1 MVLGLLSRNKFTF
14 EISQG
19 KNIEAQNFHDPGAL
33 INWVV
38 EENIRLKVQNEQD
51 QIVITQKN
59 EKGVV
64 LYAQR
69 VIFPLDEEIDVDAL
83 LEKFYTKK
91 PLEFDKR
98 ILDISFEETVH
109 SEIPEIP
116 EIPEEMQELL
126 QASSKEVE
134 RNDSEEEEF
143 VSHTTFEEQE
153 GKKEEQEKEV
163 VPVSELQ
170 ILKARFLEQEK
181 EIASLKA
188 QIDGKEGHS
197 SSMSDHSKRAFIE
210 STKHHEEG
218 LTFIDPKSRFKGDE
232 NEEGKNVEKFEM
244 KNNFSDFTQ
253 DGAVEMILTAV
264 KEKLEHIMTTFL
276 EEETEKINQEIQAL
290 DQRAQITPTV
300 TEFYSKEEAEALL
313 EAEAQSNKAKA
324 DAIAEEERRHQQ
336 ELVNIEK
343 RFDSEYEHQVETIKS
358 QYAQK
363 IAEKIQEEYEAQT
376 QALSHILQGKTD
388 ELKLRQRELNEGLKA
403 NFSQAIEHFNQAHE
417 EVIQNV
423 ENQKHISP
431 REIPKHLKIV

>member
-69 VIFPLDEEIDVDAL
+69 VIFPLDEEIDVDTL

-98 ILDISFEETVH
+98 ILEVSFEETVH
-109 SEIPEIP
+109 SEIP

-134 RNDSEEEEF
+134 RNDSEEGEF

-163 VPVSELQ
+163 VPVSEFQ
-170 ILKARFLEQEK
+170 TLKTLFLEQEK

-188 QIDGKEGHS
+188 QIDGKEKHF
-197 SSMSDHSKRAFIE
+197 SSMSGYSKRAFKE
-210 STKHHEEG
+210 STKHHKEG
-218 LTFIDPKSRFKGDE
+218 LMFIDPKSQFKGDE

-276 EEETEKINQEIQAL
+276 EEETE
-290 DQRAQITPTV
+290 
-300 TEFYSKEEAEALL
+300 ALL

-324 DAIAEEERRHQQ
+324 DAIADAIAAEERRHQQ

-343 RFDSEYEHQVETIKS
+343 RFDSEYEH
-358 QYAQK
+358 
-363 IAEKIQEEYEAQT
+363 
-376 QALSHILQGKTD
+376 
-388 ELKLRQRELNEGLKA
+388 
-403 NFSQAIEHFNQAHE
+403 
-417 EVIQNV
+417 
-423 ENQKHISP
+423 
-431 REIPKHLKIV
+431 

>member
-1 MVLGLLSRNKFTF
+1 MVLGFLSRNKFTF

-33 INWVV
+33 INWVA

-69 VIFPLDEEIDVDAL
+69 VTFPLDEEIEVDTL

-91 PLEFDKR
+91 PLEFDKS

-116 EIPEEMQELL
+116 EMPEEMQELL
-126 QASSKEVE
+126 QASSKEGE
-134 RNDSEEEEF
+134 RNDAEEEEF
-143 VSHTTFEEQE
+143 GSYTTFEEQE
-153 GKKEEQEKEV
+153 GKKEEQEREG

-197 SSMSDHSKRAFIE
+197 PSMSSYSKRAFIE
-210 STKHHEEG
+210 STKHHKEG
-218 LTFIDPKSRFKGDE
+218 LTCIDPKSRLKGDE

-244 KNNFSDFTQ
+244 KNDFSDFTQ

-313 EAEAQSNKAKA
+313 EAEVQSNKAKA

-363 IAEKIQEEYEAQT
+363 IAEKIQEEYETQT
-376 QALSHILQGKTD
+376 QALSRILQGKTD

>member
-1 MVLGLLSRNKFTF
+1 MVLGFLSRNKFTF

-69 VIFPLDEEIDVDAL
+69 VTFPLEEEIDVDVL

-91 PLEFDKR
+91 PLEFDKS

-116 EIPEEMQELL
+116 EEMQELL
-126 QASSKEVE
+126 QASSKEE
-134 RNDSEEEEF
+134 RNDAEEEEF

-197 SSMSDHSKRAFIE
+197 SSMSGYSKRAFKE
-210 STKHHEEG
+210 STKHHKEG
-218 LTFIDPKSRFKGDE
+218 LTFIDPKSRLKGDE

-324 DAIAEEERRHQQ
+324 DAIAEEERRHRQ

-363 IAEKIQEEYEAQT
+363 ITEKIQEEYEAQT
-376 QALSHILQGKTD
+376 QALSHILQGKTE

>member
-1 MVLGLLSRNKFTF
+1 MVLGFLSRNKFTF

-69 VIFPLDEEIDVDAL
+69 VTFPLEEEIDVDTL

-91 PLEFDKR
+91 PLEFDKS

-116 EIPEEMQELL
+116 EEMQELL
-126 QASSKEVE
+126 QASSKEEE
-134 RNDSEEEEF
+134 RNDAEEEEF

-153 GKKEEQEKEV
+153 GKKEEQEQQEKEV
-163 VPVSELQ
+163 MPVAELQ

-188 QIDGKEGHS
+188 QIDGKEKHS
-197 SSMSDHSKRAFIE
+197 PSMSDHSKRAFKE
-210 STKHHEEG
+210 STKHHKEG
-218 LTFIDPKSRFKGDE
+218 LTFIDPKSQFKGDE

-324 DAIAEEERRHQQ
+324 DAIAEEERRHRQ

-363 IAEKIQEEYEAQT
+363 ITEKIQEEYETQT
-376 QALSHILQGKTD
+376 QALSHILQGKTE